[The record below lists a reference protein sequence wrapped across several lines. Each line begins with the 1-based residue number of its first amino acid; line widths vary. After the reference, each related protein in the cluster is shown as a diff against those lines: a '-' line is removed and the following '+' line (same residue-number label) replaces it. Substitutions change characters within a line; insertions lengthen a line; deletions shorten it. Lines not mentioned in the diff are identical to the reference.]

1 MSPKQEAYETQAQ
14 TIIKNLKKRGMEGSY
29 FSDAASCV
37 AHILK
42 MIPDGSTVTNG
53 GSVTLQE
60 TGIMDAISSGK
71 YQFIDRMASKTPEEV
86 KETYAKIVS
95 SDYFFMSTNA
105 ITLDGELI
113 NIDGS
118 GNRIACLIHG
128 PEHVMI
134 VTGMNKVVCDVE
146 SGISRVHNMAAIPN
160 GKRLQKKTPCQVT
173 GVCASCLSPDCICN
187 HTVVTRH
194 SGQPGRIQV
203 FLIGEEL
210 GY

>member
-14 TIIKNLKKRGMEGSY
+14 TIIKNLKKRNIEGYY
-29 FSDAASCV
+29 FPDEKSCV
-37 AHILK
+37 EHILS
-42 MIPDGSTVTNG
+42 MMPEGSTVTNG
-53 GSVTLQE
+53 GSMTNQE
-60 TGIMDAISSGK
+60 IGIMDAISSGR
-71 YQFIDRMASKTPEEV
+71 YQFIDRMAPKTPAEQ

-95 SDYFFMSTNA
+95 ADYFFMSTNA

-113 NIDGS
+113 NIDGA

-134 VTGMNKVVCDVE
+134 VAGMNKVVSDVD
-146 SGISRVHNMAAIPN
+146 SGISRAHNMAAVPN
-160 GKRLQKKTPCQVT
+160 VKRLNKKTPCHET
-173 GVCASCLSPDCICN
+173 GVCADCLSPDCICN
-187 HTVVTRH
+187 HTVITRR
-194 SGQPGRIQV
+194 SGVPGRIKV